1 MAEQR
6 YFAKLLGRYEEDG
19 KAYVKLRQLRKKEGS
34 EAEKLRISLDELAK
48 QALLEAEYALVIE
61 EQGSYALFLAK
72 KKRGL
77 TGLLERLLGKSLLKT
92 RNLHK
97 LPLYLAKSSNPDDR
111 ERIIPGYSLISVV
124 GEGYWYEKYN
134 QKKR

>member
-6 YFAKLLGRYEEDG
+6 YFAKLLGRYEEYG

-48 QALLEAEYALVIE
+48 QDLLEAEYALVIE

>member
-6 YFAKLLGRYEEDG
+6 YFAKLLGRYEEYG